1 MKKKTI
7 IVTGASGF
15 IGKFLI
21 KELIKNKNNFVVG
34 VYYKSNYHKL
44 KKEFRDKVKWLKVN
58 LVKDNLNKILPNA
71 DVVYHLSGYYPVSSS
86 AHEADTLKKI
96 NLLATK
102 RLAATCKYLNIKQFI
117 FISSIAACEAS
128 KDLIINEDNG
138 YPITI
143 YGRIKKKAET
153 ELFNISKGHY
163 NLTVLR
169 PTSIFGENH
178 KGTIY
183 QIAKI
188 IKKRMFVKFGRNTCY
203 VNFYYVKDFVDLLVK
218 IKLKKIFFNQ
228 IFIVA
233 DKPLKLETLVYVI
246 QKTLKLKKKLNY
258 FPLFTGYVVAF
269 FFELISLFNKKY
281 LLFSTKKLNK
291 LNNKVIYSNK
301 KISKLTTFKYRHGVI
316 AGIIRSINWYKKTN
330 LL

>member
-1 MKKKTI
+1 
-7 IVTGASGF
+7 
-15 IGKFLI
+15 
-21 KELIKNKNNFVVG
+21 
-34 VYYKSNYHKL
+34 
-44 KKEFRDKVKWLKVN
+44 
-58 LVKDNLNKILPNA
+58 
-71 DVVYHLSGYYPVSSS
+71 
-86 AHEADTLKKI
+86 
-96 NLLATK
+96 
-102 RLAATCKYLNIKQFI
+102 
-117 FISSIAACEAS
+117 
-128 KDLIINEDNG
+128 
-138 YPITI
+138 
-143 YGRIKKKAET
+143 
-153 ELFNISKGHY
+153 
-163 NLTVLR
+163 
-169 PTSIFGENH
+169 
-178 KGTIY
+178 
-183 QIAKI
+183 
-188 IKKRMFVKFGRNTCY
+188 MFVKFGRNTCY